1 MLVVQELIDTA
12 RERAGSDDFGP
23 DGWREGLEV
32 LVGAL
37 NTEANLNEL
46 GVAVFADQLVGNLA
60 NRLEIERWYTQHP
73 EIEEQEI
80 VAPLFGLGMPRTGST
95 ATSFLLACDQ
105 SRRSL
110 RTWEAG
116 QPCPPPETATEH
128 TDPRIAA
135 TQAGIDMTNEMFPDF
150 VGMLPSSATGPQE
163 CLLIMAYDIRSQV
176 YEGMALLPSY
186 TEWLLACDMEQV
198 YRYHRRVLRLLQWR
212 CPPTRWWLK
221 TPSHMASIDALDA
234 VYPDARFV
242 MTHRDIGA
250 VLPSVCA
257 VKEALSTPVAEH
269 LDLHALGRH
278 EVGIWHESLAP
289 THRVPRRRPGRSLL
303 RRELRRRPVRS
314 DRSDG
319 TPLRGDG
326 RRAHRRHPGPDG
338 RVVGRRSR
346 RPQARSPTG
355 PGRLRTRPYDA
366 PRAVRLLP
374 RPLRHHRRRVSPTMI
389 ATVDVDDLDDVEVW

>member
-1 MLVVQELIDTA
+1 VIVVEQLIETA
-12 RERAGSDDFGP
+12 CERAGSDDFGL
-23 DGWREGLEV
+23 GTWREGLDV
-32 LVGAL
+32 LVRAL
-37 NTEANLNEL
+37 NQEANLNEL
-46 GVAVFADQLVGNLA
+46 GVAVFSDQLVGNLV
-60 NRLEIERWYTQHP
+60 NRLEIEQWYARHP

-95 ATSFLLACDQ
+95 ATAFLLACDR

-116 QPCPPPETATEH
+116 HPCPPPETATED

-163 CLLIMAYDIRSQV
+163 CLLIMAFEFRSQV
-176 YEGMALLPSY
+176 YEGMALIPSY
-186 TEWLLACDMEQV
+186 TEYLLTCDMEPA
-198 YRYHRRVLRLLQWR
+198 YRYHQRVLRLLQWR

-257 VKEALSTPVAEH
+257 VKEALSTPVVER

-278 EVGIWHESLAP
+278 EVDIWSESL
-289 THRVPRRRPGRSLL
+289 RRLVEFRDAGRED
-303 RRELRRRPVRS
+303 RFFDVMFADVQQDPV
-314 DRSDG
+314 
-319 TPLRGDG
+319 
-326 RRAHRRHPGPDG
+326 A
-338 RVVGRRSR
+338 
-346 RPQARSPTG
+346 AME
-355 PGRLRTRPYDA
+355 RLYA
-366 PRAVRLLP
+366 A
-374 RPLRHHRRRVSPTMI
+374 MG
-389 ATVDVDDLDDVEVW
+389 DDLDDDTRRRMAEWWAAEAADRRQGPRPDPAAYGLDPATLREQFAFYHERFDIPVTT